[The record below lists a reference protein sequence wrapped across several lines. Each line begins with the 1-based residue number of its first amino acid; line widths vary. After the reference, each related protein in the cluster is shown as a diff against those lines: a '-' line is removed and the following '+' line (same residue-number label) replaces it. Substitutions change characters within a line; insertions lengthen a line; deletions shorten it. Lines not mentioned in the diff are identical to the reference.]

1 MGEVSDLW
9 GSGVPE
15 PRGDLRGGRRHGG
28 LRGRLEVG
36 MMLLLAAALAADPL
50 ETEVDALAARFAAAA
65 AAQRWGELR
74 SMCSPEF
81 LRRERLSCDRLVT
94 ELEREEI
101 GVEPAG
107 SALKGKLA
115 VTAFWMHHPK
125 GDVAIWLLAERTK
138 QGWQYVDGSDERGG
152 PLRGV
157 PLQLPQPSGE
167 VPEGVR
173 AIVDSVNAG
182 DLQRL
187 SPLCTERMQAT
198 SRDGCEQIASQVQRK
213 GLRFELTQYAPAEVP
228 ARALGRAA
236 VLVGGER
243 EDEVMLYL
251 EQRGDR
257 WLLAGIDESDA
268 HARDFSRGQLP
279 AHVETSDL
287 VDAPDLLPVAAAV
300 TERAAG
306 RPAEVPILAL
316 GPNPDVMWG
325 EAPLVVETVWTRHL
339 PGTDRYVICHRTSDG
354 LGWTSWRRSSDGW
367 ELLRH
372 GQLGQAE
379 DCRVGAT
386 DIAR

>member
-1 MGEVSDLW
+1 MFGR
-9 GSGVPE
+9 SGDVA
-15 PRGDLRGGRRHGG
+15 RAGRLVAVAVAGYVV
-28 LRGRLEVG
+28 RLEVD
-36 MMLLLAAALAADPL
+36 MLTLLLAAALAADPL
-50 ETEVDALAARFAAAA
+50 EVEADALAARFVAAA

-81 LRRERLSCDRLVT
+81 LQRERLSCDRLVK
-94 ELEREEI
+94 ELEREGI
-101 GVEPAG
+101 AVEAAG
-107 SALKGKLA
+107 TTVKGKLA
-115 VTAFWMHHPK
+115 ASAFWLHDPER
-125 GDVAIWLLAERTK
+125 DVAIWLLAERTK
-138 QGWQYVDGSDERGG
+138 QGWQYVDGTDERGG

-157 PLQLPQPSGE
+157 PVPLPRPSGD

-173 AIVDSVNAG
+173 AIFEGVNAG

-187 SPLCTERMQAT
+187 SPLCTERMQTT

-213 GLRFELTQYAPAEVP
+213 GLRFELTRYAPAEVSG
-228 ARALGRAA
+228 RALARAA

-251 EQRGDR
+251 EQRGER
-257 WLLAGIDESDA
+257 WILAGIDESDS

-306 RPAEVPILAL
+306 RPTEVSILAL

-325 EAPLVVETVWTRHL
+325 EGAVVDTVWARHL
-339 PGTDRYVICHRTSDG
+339 PDTDRYVICHRTSDG

-367 ELLRH
+367 ELLQH
-372 GQLGQAE
+372 GQLGQVE

-386 DIAR
+386 NLAR